1 MRDRWRRPS
10 REVLQARARELR
22 AALPPTLIADTRG
35 AVLRLRK
42 ARSPRQLVGAFDA
55 ELISLFDGLAPAVI
69 EHPLPMANPRT
80 AATAVAVIAGCAAAV
95 DEIEA
100 IALLLPGVDV
110 VATPSLPVVAGAYF
124 SAFALEAYVAGSL
137 RVHLL
142 QAGGYSVDPAT
153 LTRDVLTAMT
163 GRTETTSPATNL
175 TRAAANPLTR
185 RMLRRWARGIVP
197 FVGIGYASWD
207 ARRTIRTIT
216 RMPLAQT
223 VRPIER

>member
-1 MRDRWRRPS
+1 M
-10 REVLQARARELR
+10 QARARELW
-22 AALPPTLIADTRG
+22 AAVPPTLIADTRD
-35 AVLRLRK
+35 AVVRLRK
-42 ARSPRQLVGAFDA
+42 AHSPRQLVGAFDA
-55 ELISLFDGLAPAVI
+55 ELINLFDGLSPTII

-80 AATAVAVIAGCAAAV
+80 AATAVAIIAGCAAAV
-95 DEIEA
+95 DEIETL
-100 IALLLPGVDV
+100 ALLLPGVDV
-110 VATPSLPVVAGAYF
+110 VAAPSLPVVAAAYF

-142 QAGGYSVDPAT
+142 HAGGYSVDPAT
-153 LTRDVLTAMT
+153 LTRDVLSAMT
-163 GRTETTSPATNL
+163 GRTDRTAPTNSL

-207 ARRTIRTIT
+207 AHRTIRVIT

-223 VRPIER
+223 IRPIDP